1 MSEVVT
7 SKPSKKG
14 RRWLNIVGRILVALL
29 MLFALLGFIISV
41 AGIAGVWYARSNA
54 RNVVID
60 ITNVTMKTL
69 RP

>member
-7 SKPSKKG
+7 SKPSKKS

-29 MLFALLGFIISV
+29 MLLAVFGFIISV